1 MCEGDGHGRG
11 RAVYKLKRSQVF
23 EPWPEAFPDEEVL
36 AGVAF
41 RHFMG
46 GLMDDGWEDGVDWVD

>member
-1 MCEGDGHGRG
+1 M
-11 RAVYKLKRSQVF
+11 YKLKRSQVF

-46 GLMDDGWEDGVDWVD
+46 GLMDDGEEDGVDWVD